1 MGTSKTLYKLEPIY
15 HTLFIHNIINKFIHN
30 IVNCF
35 IILPLSLFPTCFFH
49 CEGVNIGLQFWANF
63 HGHIHATLILPLVG
77 RHYCPRLNILYQ
89 FFQSI
94 NYAILKIH
102 YLFHFVGRYQN
113 LKTGVAWEASL
124 FMSWGTISESPRR
137 GRGEKC

>member
-1 MGTSKTLYKLEPIY
+1 MGTSKTWYKLEPIY
-15 HTLFIHNIINKFIHN
+15 HALFIHNIIRLFCKLFYNLAP
-30 IVNCF
+30 
-35 IILPLSLFPTCFFH
+35 LPFPYLFFH
-49 CEGVNIGLQFWANF
+49 CEGVNIGLLLGKFSWTY
-63 HGHIHATLILPLVG
+63 IHATLILPLVG
-77 RHYCPRLNILYQ
+77 RHYCPRLNILYH

-102 YLFHFVGRYQN
+102 YLFHFAGRYQN